1 MSRFFVPEGSVTGG
15 RITVT
20 GEELHHAKDVMRLR
34 EGDLITVFDGTGREY
49 TGVVD
54 RVGKDELSAA
64 VSRVSEA
71 GKERCRL
78 TLVQAIPKLSRMD
91 LIIEKATELG
101 VARIIPIVTSR
112 TVVKISGEGNKTER
126 WKKIAVVAAKQCGR
140 STFPEIAPVTGLED
154 SLKEVKGCE
163 ISLMPCLHE
172 GNKRLRDAICGR
184 KAESAAVFIGPEGD
198 FTREEVEAAIRS
210 GVIPV
215 ILGNEVL
222 RSETAAVAVLS
233 VLSYELRW
241 K

>member
-1 MSRFFVPEGSVTGG
+1 
-15 RITVT
+15 
-20 GEELHHAKDVMRLR
+20 
-34 EGDLITVFDGTGREY
+34 
-49 TGVVD
+49 
-54 RVGKDELSAA
+54 
-64 VSRVSEA
+64 
-71 GKERCRL
+71 
-78 TLVQAIPKLSRMD
+78 
-91 LIIEKATELG
+91 
-101 VARIIPIVTSR
+101 
-112 TVVKISGEGNKTER
+112 
-126 WKKIAVVAAKQCGR
+126 
-140 STFPEIAPVTGLED
+140 
-154 SLKEVKGCE
+154 
-163 ISLMPCLHE
+163 MPCLHE